1 MSPAVPGLRAADR
14 PLLGILLML
23 GFCVLAPVG
32 DAFAKVLGMR
42 MGLGQMIAV
51 RFAVQALMLVPL
63 AMAVGLT
70 LRPGRRITA
79 LLALRTVLHVAASW
93 MMVAA
98 LRHLPLADAI
108 AIVFVMP
115 FMTLILGHL
124 LLGEAVGPR
133 RLAACAFG
141 FAGTLMVIQPSFV
154 TVGWAALLPVGV
166 ALSFTLFM
174 LMTRHVS
181 QEVDPIA
188 MQAITAVIA
197 CAGLVPVLIL
207 GHGAGLAELVLTPV
221 ELRDGVLLVLMG
233 VTTTIGLLMMTWA
246 LRCAPAATLAP
257 MQYLEIPIATLIG
270 WLVFDALPNGLAAA
284 GIVVT
289 MAAGLYM
296 IHRERLA
303 AR

>member
-1 MSPAVPGLRAADR
+1 MLRGTDR
-14 PLLGILLML
+14 PLTGILLML

-32 DAFAKVLGMR
+32 DAFAKVLGTR
-42 MGLGQMIAV
+42 MGLGQLIAV
-51 RFAVQALMLVPL
+51 RFAVQALMLVPV

-70 LRPGRRITA
+70 LRPGRRITW
-79 LLALRTVLHVAASW
+79 LVALRTVLHVAASW

-115 FMTLILGHL
+115 FMVLILGHA
-124 LLGEAVGPR
+124 LLGEVVGPR

-154 TVGWAALLPVGV
+154 AVGWAALLPVGV

-174 LMTRHVS
+174 LVTRHIA
-181 QEVDPIA
+181 QEIDPIA
-188 MQAITAVIA
+188 MQAISAVMA
-197 CAGLVPVLIL
+197 SAVLVPALVAGHAAGLP
-207 GHGAGLAELVLTPV
+207 
-221 ELRDGVLLVLMG
+221 ELRLTGVEPHDAVLMVLMG
-233 VTTTIGLLMMTWA
+233 VTTTVGLLLMTWS
-246 LRCAPAATLAP
+246 LRFAPAATLAP

-270 WLVFDALPNGLAAA
+270 WLVFHALPNGLAAA